1 MCLRSLFVQSIEIC
15 LNFRTYDGVM
25 GPKASFTVTKLAL
38 SIFPGIHCENDVFV
52 DKHKFF
58 CGYLVTTR
66 LFPKGRH
73 YFFAMKTGVFLLE

>member
-25 GPKASFTVTKLAL
+25 GPKASFYGDKVSTVY
-38 SIFPGIHCENDVFV
+38 FPGIHCENDVFV

-66 LFPKGRH
+66 LVPKGRH

>member
-25 GPKASFTVTKLAL
+25 GPKASFYGDKVSTVY
-38 SIFPGIHCENDVFV
+38 FPGIHCENDVFV

-58 CGYLVTTR
+58 CG
-66 LFPKGRH
+66 
-73 YFFAMKTGVFLLE
+73 

>member
-1 MCLRSLFVQSIEIC
+1 MFKLSTWGRK
-15 LNFRTYDGVM
+15 
-25 GPKASFTVTKLAL
+25 PHFTVTKLAL

-66 LFPKGRH
+66 LVPKGRH